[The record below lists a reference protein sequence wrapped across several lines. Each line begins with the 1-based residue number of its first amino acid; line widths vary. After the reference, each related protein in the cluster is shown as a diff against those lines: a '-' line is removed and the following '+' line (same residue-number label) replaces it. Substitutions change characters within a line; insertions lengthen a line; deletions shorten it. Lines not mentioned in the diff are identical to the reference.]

1 MSDDKQVNQPQNDVQ
16 EAEVKQT
23 QTDETKQ
30 SNTFTQEQL
39 DNIIKQRLEAEK
51 AKQQRQIDELKKAE
65 EDALKEKQIQEAKTK
80 ADLEKLMQERISAKD
95 NELSKYKNMIKEEKV
110 DNSIMSVASKNDAIA
125 PSQVV
130 SLLKNEVNYN
140 DDGRIE
146 ILDNN
151 NNIRYNPK
159 GELLS
164 IEDRVKEFL
173 DANPHFRKGS
183 LSGTGSQSSVEGK
196 TVKPF
201 NVQDLDMSKPE
212 DRKKYAEYRKI
223 RDSKPTQINLNNK

>member
-65 EDALKEKQIQEAKTK
+65 EEALKEKQIQEAKTK
-80 ADLEKLMQERISAKD
+80 ADLEKLMHERISAKD